1 MEPAGR
7 CAAHA
12 LAPLLRRQ
20 PLSQAKVRLAWTATV
35 GAAAS
40 RATVVG
46 LHADG
51 TLAVTAGTDHWRR
64 ETARASS
71 TIRARLASL
80 LGPDVV
86 KRIAV
91 TEGPPHA

>member
-1 MEPAGR
+1 MVPAGR

-51 TLAVTAGTDHWRR
+51 TLAVTADTEHWRR

-71 TIRARLASL
+71 TIRARLAEL

-86 KRIAV
+86 KKITV
-91 TEGPPHA
+91 TEGPRHA

>member
-1 MEPAGR
+1 MVPAGR

-12 LAPLLRRQ
+12 LTPLLRRQ
-20 PLSQAKVRLAWTATV
+20 PLSQAKVRFAWTATV

-40 RATVVG
+40 RATAVG

-51 TLAVTAGTDHWRR
+51 TLAVTADTEHWRR
-64 ETARASS
+64 ETGRASPA
-71 TIRARLASL
+71 IRARLAEL

-86 KRIAV
+86 KRITV
-91 TEGPPHA
+91 TEGPRHA